1 MCASLPV
8 QVITAAALLGV
19 GEPIRLGSLSDT
31 ELMHNSD
38 GSDDEDE
45 DEDEDEDGVEGAGP
59 PSSSQVR
66 ELNAC
71 RHSVHSRK
79 ISSLVLPSG
88 CSIACCREPT

>member
-31 ELMHNSD
+31 ELMHNRD
-38 GSDDEDE
+38 GSD

-66 ELNAC
+66 KLNAC
-71 RHSVHSRK
+71 RHSLHSRK

-88 CSIACCREPT
+88 CFIACCREPT

>member
-19 GEPIRLGSLSDT
+19 GEPLRLGSLSDT
-31 ELMHNSD
+31 ESMRNGD

-45 DEDEDEDGVEGAGP
+45 DGMQGTGP

-66 ELNAC
+66 EFTAF
-71 RHSVHSRK
+71 RHALQEQSAPLQKLCPCSAG
-79 ISSLVLPSG
+79 LVFLF
-88 CSIACCREPT
+88 ACCRESP